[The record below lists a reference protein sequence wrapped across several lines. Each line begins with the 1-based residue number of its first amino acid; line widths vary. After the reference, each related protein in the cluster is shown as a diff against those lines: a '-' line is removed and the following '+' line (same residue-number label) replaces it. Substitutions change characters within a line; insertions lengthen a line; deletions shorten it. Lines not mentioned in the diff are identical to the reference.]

1 MLRTIL
7 ALGLAAA
14 LQAEAINHV
23 VVCWYNDTVDK
34 TTLKRAMEATREF
47 EKIPGIL
54 TVSSGEAIESERP
67 IVDDS
72 FSMAVHIRAESKE
85 ALDAYL
91 VHPIH
96 KRFVEAYVKGKA
108 QRVIVYDF

>member
-1 MLRTIL
+1 MIRMIA
-7 ALGLAAA
+7 ALGLALS
-14 LQAEAINHV
+14 LQAQVINHV
-23 VVCWYNDTVDK
+23 VVCWYNDTVDEA
-34 TTLKRAMEATREF
+34 TLKRAMEATGEF

-54 TVSSGEAIESERP
+54 EVSSGKAVASERA

-72 FSMAVHIRAESKE
+72 FSMAVHIRAASKE

-96 KRFVEAYVKGKA
+96 KRFVEAYVKGKTE
-108 QRVIVYDF
+108 RVVVYDF

>member
-1 MLRTIL
+1 MLRTL
-7 ALGLAAA
+7 FALMTAAV
-14 LQAEAINHV
+14 LQAGPINHV
-23 VVCWYNDTVDK
+23 VVCWYNDTVDEEM
-34 TTLKRAMEATREF
+34 LQRAMAATRGF

-54 TVSSGEAIESERP
+54 EVSSGKAVPSERP

-91 VHPIH
+91 IHPIH
-96 KRFVEAYVKGKA
+96 KRFVDVYVKGKA
-108 QRVIVYDF
+108 ERVVVYDF